1 MESLERSKAVIEIGK
16 SIVDGLGLGEDVT
29 AQWMAHLLA
38 EKISAA
44 EASDTD
50 NHSAISECVDL
61 VLKLWTHRYAL
72 PPYMRPMRELDPL
85 LQTLNSLGVNE
96 TSRLRYFS
104 RSPSSKE
111 LEGATEEERELFE
124 VAVNIDQT
132 ARELIRYFLSAAAE
146 RSHNTVNPW
155 LEEAKLGGLE
165 APVELLIS
173 RFVAEGFLE
182 SQAEENGKAMIERA
196 DRLENFAI
204 IASRIAT
211 EMREVSQRDEK

>member
-1 MESLERSKAVIEIGK
+1 MESLERSKAAIEIGK
-16 SIVDGLGLGEDVT
+16 RIVEGLRLGEDVT

-44 EASDTD
+44 EASEAD
-50 NHSAISECVDL
+50 NDSAISECVDL
-61 VLKLWTHRYAL
+61 VLKLWTHRYTL
-72 PPYMRPMRELDPL
+72 PPYMRPMRELAPL

-96 TSRLRYFS
+96 ASRPRYFS
-104 RSPSSKE
+104 RPPSSKE
-111 LEGATEEERELFE
+111 LEGTTEEEKELLE

-146 RSHNTVNPW
+146 RSHHTVSPW

-165 APVELLIS
+165 APVESLIS

-182 SQAEENGKAMIERA
+182 SQAAENRESMIEKA
-196 DRLENFAI
+196 DRLENFARM
-204 IASRIAT
+204 ALCIAT
-211 EMREVSQRDEK
+211 DMREIAQRDEK

>member
-16 SIVDGLGLGEDVT
+16 RIVDGLGLGEDVT

-61 VLKLWTHRYAL
+61 ILKLWTHRYSL
-72 PPYMRPMRELDPL
+72 PQYMRPMRELDPL

-104 RSPSSKE
+104 RPPSSNE
-111 LEGATEEERELFE
+111 LEGVTEKERELFE
-124 VAVNIDQT
+124 LAVNIDQT

-146 RSHNTVNPW
+146 RSHNTVTPW

-165 APVELLIS
+165 ASVELQIS
-173 RFVAEGFLE
+173 RFVAEGLLE
-182 SQAEENGKAMIERA
+182 NQAARNRKSMIERA
-196 DRLENFAI
+196 DRLEHFARM
-204 IASRIAT
+204 ALCIAT
-211 EMREVSQRDEK
+211 DMREMSQRDEK

>member
-16 SIVDGLGLGEDVT
+16 RIVDGLRIGEDVT

-44 EASDTD
+44 EASEAD
-50 NHSAISECVDL
+50 NDSAISECVDL
-61 VLKLWTHRYAL
+61 ILKLWNHLYAL

-85 LQTLNSLGVNE
+85 LQTLNSLGINE

-104 RSPSSKE
+104 RPPSSEE
-111 LEGATEEERELFE
+111 LESATEEERELFE

-165 APVELLIS
+165 APVELIIS
-173 RFVAEGFLE
+173 RFVAEGSLE
-182 SQAEENGKAMIERA
+182 SQAAENRKSIIERA
-196 DRLENFAI
+196 DRLENFAKVALRC
-204 IASRIAT
+204 AS
-211 EMREVSQRDEK
+211 EMRDKLS